1 MRTAYPTAEA
11 VATATLTPRLG
22 SCIDVGTGTQ
32 VRVAWLDA
40 EGASGTVVC
49 EVSPGCCL
57 QMSPS
62 AYWLLANLRKGL
74 TPVEISSLAERT
86 FGQRLDTDE
95 LVSVCDTIISKVDEQ
110 TRLAEAK
117 RRRRYLF
124 RIRILPEAVVGSLA
138 KRMHAAFTRQAG
150 ICYAALIVAA
160 VVAQAATDGP
170 AQMLRHIGSGNALL
184 IAYLVYLLS
193 LIAHEFGHATASS
206 RYGVKPGSI
215 GFAVYLAFPALYCD
229 VTRAWLLPRRQRV
242 VVDISGIIFEI
253 AIGAV
258 FALVGGAFHQWIFT
272 AAAFLVLG
280 NLTWALNPFGRF
292 DMYWT
297 LSDALGVTNLRSEG
311 GRVLRELAGRRSTE
325 KPGPSVRHWR
335 KGVVLA
341 YSVLSLLMIGSFIY
355 FAIRV
360 DIPLISQLPLIIRV
374 IGDEAMNGHA
384 GAALNTA
391 IGPIMMLT
399 LLAVMLYRAIK
410 SALRSLAKAIRLRL
424 DAAQSSL

>member
-1 MRTAYPTAEA
+1 
-11 VATATLTPRLG
+11 
-22 SCIDVGTGTQ
+22 
-32 VRVAWLDA
+32 VRAAWLDA
-40 EGASGTVVC
+40 EGASGAVVC

-62 AYWLLANLRKGL
+62 AYWLLNNLREGL
-74 TPVEISSLAERT
+74 TPAEIGTLAERT

-95 LVSVCDTIISKVDEQ
+95 LASVCGTILSKVDEQ
-110 TRLAEAK
+110 TRLAEIR

-124 RIRILPEAVVGSLA
+124 RIRILPETAVAWLSGRLQGI
-138 KRMHAAFTRQAG
+138 FTRRIG
-150 ICYAALIVAA
+150 VLYAVLIAAAA
-160 VVAQAATDGP
+160 VAQVATDGP
-170 AQMLRHIGSGNALL
+170 AQMLRHIGSGDGLL

-242 VVDISGIIFEI
+242 VVDVSGVMFEI
-253 AIGAV
+253 GIGAV
-258 FALVGGAFHQWIFT
+258 FALIGGVAQQWILT

-311 GRVLRELAGRRSTE
+311 WRVLRELAGWRSE
-325 KPGPSVRHWR
+325 DKPGPTVRRWR
-335 KGVVLA
+335 KGVVVV
-341 YSVLSLLMIGSFIY
+341 YSVLSSLMIAGFLY
-355 FAIRV
+355 FAIRI
-360 DIPLISQLPLIIRV
+360 DGPLISRLPAIVRQ
-374 IGDEAMNGHA
+374 IGHDALAGHA
-384 GAALNTA
+384 GTALNIT
-391 IGPIMMLT
+391 IGPVMMLT
-399 LLAVMLYRAIK
+399 LLVVMLYRLIMP
-410 SALRSLAKAIRLRL
+410 ALRGVARALHRHFG
-424 DAAQSSL
+424 AAQSES